1 MRNDLSERRT
11 VLLVDDH
18 TLFRQGLK
26 LLLDQNTLYE
36 VVGEAATIAEA
47 CSLVGASAPEIIL
60 MDIDLPGHNGI
71 EGTRMILRQ
80 LPTSKVIIISMYAK
94 IDYVIQSLQAGAVG
108 YIVKDSTPDMLLSAL
123 SFVTQGHYYFDP
135 TILREIVQF
144 LIDTHVNAPAI
155 SDERYGKLTPREQ
168 EVMRLV
174 VKGLSTKAIGAK
186 LFISPK
192 TVENHRTKIM
202 DKMGLY
208 SVIDLV
214 KYAVKLGIVDVHSW
228 KENSGC
234 KA

>member
-1 MRNDLSERRT
+1 MRNDLPERKT

-26 LLLDQNTLYE
+26 LLLDQTPLYD
-36 VVGEAATIAEA
+36 VVGETATISEA
-47 CSLVGASAPEIIL
+47 CHLVSESAPEIIL
-60 MDIDLPGHNGI
+60 MDIALPDHDGI
-71 EGTRMILRQ
+71 EGTRMILRRF
-80 LPTSKVIIISMYAK
+80 PAVKVIIISMYANM
-94 IDYVIQSLQAGAVG
+94 DYVIQSLQAGALG
-108 YIVKDSTPDMLLSAL
+108 YIVKDSTPDMLLDAL
-123 SFVTQGHYYFDP
+123 SFVAQGHYYFDP
-135 TILREIVQF
+135 TILSEIVQF
-144 LIDTHVNAPAI
+144 FIDLHVKAPAI

-174 VKGLSTKAIGAK
+174 VRGLSNKAIGAK

-192 TVENHRTKIM
+192 TVENHRAKIM

-214 KYAVKLGIVDVHSW
+214 KYAVKLGIVDVQSW
-228 KENSGC
+228 KESPEC